1 MASLTDAFSPIWG
14 LAAGELKG
22 IEIAQTDPE
31 NPNIGTYGWRSIGVP
46 TITIGANEWGG
57 IYLTAVNADANRAN
71 AEVRWIAQAKSEA
84 SPAYRSGALV
94 RGSGAAAS
102 EAGYV
107 AYINRSAGTLVVG
120 KLVAGAFT
128 SLATAAITLPASEE
142 DYYCLFRVNGTSL
155 KLKAWRYDAP
165 EPSAWAIE
173 TTDST
178 HSAAGY
184 VGLAF
189 QCLTA
194 NNAGFHVPGFVAV
207 GTNGE
212 SAPWPRSDIEIRRWV
227 NDESNQR
234 VILVKI
240 GVLGQLA
247 NGTANPSQL
256 LVSNWPFVTRGS
268 DDPPDQVFDDI
279 IVQAPT
285 LLARANEQL
294 LGRSTLAIGELVI
307 ASENGVRDHL
317 LRWNWDGRP
326 VEQYLGGVGWRLW
339 DFIRVMTGTVAS
351 VYAPRRGLIG
361 FKLRDMGA
369 VLDKKL
375 QTAVMGGSEADAG
388 SVQPYALGK
397 LFNIEPVL
405 KASGTRR
412 WKFHSGSLSGATGI
426 TAVRD
431 KGSSAAYTADLA
443 NGELTLT
450 TDNVG
455 RVTID
460 INNDL
465 AATSAGNTH
474 RKAIRTIIEDQAGLG
489 AEACYLGARSGS
501 LANFATTATI
511 GFYARR
517 EINVRDALDEVA
529 ISAGGFWYPNALG
542 LFCAAQLRIPTAPYD
557 HILLEDDL
565 EDDIE
570 IEDIWLPAEAEQLGY
585 QRNWTPQDPDGL
597 ASGVSVANRALYG
610 ADAQYTAIAPSYSG
624 LDQPANHL
632 LRRRLNNRKTLF
644 YNKADA
650 ETEAARLDS
659 IFSKTC
665 AIVRFTSRFNGPFFD
680 LGESLHLTHS
690 QFGFSEGR
698 AGVIVGFEK
707 KWRNASATLWLF
719 VQLPGLFPI
728 TTVAAPHPPAE
739 EIY

>member
-1 MASLTDAFSPIWG
+1 MASLTDAFTSIWG
-14 LAAGELKG
+14 LPAGGLKG

-31 NPNIGTYGWRSIGVP
+31 NPAIGTYGWRSLGVP
-46 TITIGANEWGG
+46 TITISANAFGG
-57 IYLTAVNADANRAN
+57 IYMDAVNLDANRAN
-71 AEVRWIAQAKSEA
+71 AEVLWMRQVKSVA
-84 SPAYRSGALV
+84 SPTHRSGALV
-94 RGSGAAAS
+94 RGSGAASAENGYLCYVN
-102 EAGYV
+102 EATGQLAV
-107 AYINRSAGTLVVG
+107 AKV
-120 KLVAGAFT
+120 VAGALT
-128 SLATAAITLPASEE
+128 SLATAALTPPATEE
-142 DYYCLFRVNGTSL
+142 DYYIRFRVNGTSL
-155 KLKAWRYDAP
+155 KARAWRYDAP
-165 EPSAWAIE
+165 EPAAWAID
-173 TTDST
+173 TTDSAIA
-178 HSAAGY
+178 AAGY
-184 VGLAF
+184 VGLFF

-194 NNAGFHVPGFVAV
+194 NNAGFHVPGFVSV

-212 SAPWPRSDIEIRRWV
+212 SAPRPRTDLEIRNWV
-227 NDESNQR
+227 NDETNQR

-268 DDPPDQVFDDI
+268 DDPSDQVFDDI
-279 IVQAPT
+279 IVKAPT
-285 LLARANEQL
+285 LRASANEQL
-294 LGRSTLAIGELVI
+294 LGRSTLSIGELVI

-317 LRWNWDGRP
+317 LQWNWDGRTC
-326 VEQYLGGVGWRLW
+326 EQYLGGVGWRLW
-339 DFIRVMTGTVAS
+339 DFFRVMTGTVAS
-351 VYAPRRGLIG
+351 VYAPRRGQIG

-388 SVQPYALGK
+388 AVQPYALGK

-405 KASGTRR
+405 KDAATRR
-412 WKFHSGSLSGATGI
+412 WKFHSGSLAGSAGI
-426 TAVRD
+426 TSGRD
-431 KGSSAAYTADLA
+431 KGSSVAYTADLA

-450 TDNVG
+450 ADNVG
-455 RVTID
+455 RVTLD
-460 INNDL
+460 TNNDL

-501 LANFATTATI
+501 LANFATAATI

-529 ISAGGFWYPNALG
+529 ISAGGFWYPNILG

-557 HILLEDDL
+557 HVLLEDDL
-565 EDDIE
+565 EDDLE
-570 IEDIWLPAEAEQLGY
+570 IEEIWLPADAEQLGY

-597 ASGVSVANRALYG
+597 ASGVTVANRALYG
-610 ADAQYTAIAPSYSG
+610 AEAQFTAVAPSYSG

-632 LRRRLNNRKTLF
+632 LRRRLKNRQTLF
-644 YNKADA
+644 YDKADA
-650 ETEAARLDS
+650 ETEASRLAA

-690 QFGFSEGR
+690 KYGFSVGR

-707 KWRNASATLWLF
+707 RWDNASATLRLF
-719 VQLPGLFPI
+719 VQLPGLFPV
-728 TTVAAPHPPAE
+728 TTAAVPYPPAE